1 MEICI
6 FGGSFNPIHNGHIQ
20 LAHEILQHARF
31 QEVWLIVSP
40 HNPLKENTSLMD
52 DQLRLQLARIAV
64 RKEKQIKISD
74 IEMHL
79 PRPSYTWQTMKA
91 LQKEYPQHRFSILI
105 GADNWVNFD
114 KWHAHEEILTHHNIY
129 IYPRKGNTIDRKTLP
144 KNVKLLDVETIDISS
159 TQIRKLHSEHKDIST
174 LVPKNVADI
183 LKNIKI

>member
-6 FGGSFNPIHNGHIQ
+6 FGGSFNPIHNGHIH
-20 LAHEILQHARF
+20 LARQILRHAPI

-64 RKEKQIKISD
+64 QKEKQIKISD

-91 LQKEYPQHRFSILI
+91 LEKEYPQHRFSLLI

-114 KWHAHEEILTHHNIY
+114 KWHAHQEILKHHYIY
-129 IYPRKGNTIDRKTLP
+129 IYPRKGYTVDTNTLP
-144 KNVKLLDVETIDISS
+144 DNVRLLDVETIDISS

-174 LVPKNVADI
+174 LLPKKVADI